1 VSALAHKLPLSGIRV
16 LDFTWVGAGPITT
29 ALLVEYGAEVIK
41 VESAKKLDTLRLL
54 PPYKDGI
61 AGSERSGYFS
71 NRNPNKKGIALDM
84 KNPRAMEIVSELIKK
99 SDIICE
105 NFMAFTMDGWGLG
118 YEDVRK
124 IKPDIIY
131 ACMPLMGTDGPHV
144 HYRGFGIQVNSI
156 IGILHLAGFPDKGP
170 FGMGTNYPDHVAN
183 PMQTAFAIFA
193 ALRHKRKTGEGQYI
207 ELCQIEAPL
216 CVLPTSVMDY
226 MMNGRVENRM
236 GNQHFDFA
244 PHGIYQVLGKNLF
257 GNNRWIAISV
267 QSEDEWQALKA
278 AMGMP
283 EWAEQAKFAANA
295 ERMANQA
302 ELNELIESW
311 TVNFDGD
318 ELLKRLV
325 KAKVRA
331 GLVKDAREVLNDPQL
346 NYRKHFVYLDHSVM
360 GYHVYNN
367 SPVHMSKTP
376 AVLNQAAPILG
387 EHTKQVMQDLLN
399 MDEATFEDLQKDGVF
414 K

>member
-1 VSALAHKLPLSGIRV
+1 MSQKLPLSGIRV

-29 ALLVEYGAEVIK
+29 ALLAEYGAEVIK
-41 VESAKKLDTLRLL
+41 IESGTRLDTLRLL
-54 PPYKDGI
+54 PPYKDGKV
-61 AGSERSGYFS
+61 GSERSGYFS
-71 NRNPNKKGIALDM
+71 NRNPNKKGISLNM
-84 KNPRAMEIVSELIKK
+84 KNPRAFEIIKELIKK
-99 SDIICE
+99 SDIVCD
-105 NFMAFTMDGWGLG
+105 NFTAHAMEKWGLG
-118 YEDVRK
+118 YGDVRK

-144 HYRGFGIQVNSI
+144 KYRGFGVQVNSI
-156 IGILHLAGFPDKGP
+156 IGILHLTGFPEKEP

-183 PMQTAFAIFA
+183 PMQTAFAILA

-216 CVLPTSVMDY
+216 CILPTSVMDY
-226 MMNGRVENRM
+226 MMNGRVENRQ

-244 PHGIYQVLGKNLF
+244 PHGIYPVLGNNLL
-257 GNNRWIAISV
+257 GNNHWIVLSV
-267 QSEDEWQALKA
+267 QSEDEWQSLKA

-283 EWAEQAKFAANA
+283 EWAEQAKFTANA

-302 ELNELIESW
+302 ELNGLIAGW
-311 TVNFDGD
+311 TVNYDGD
-318 ELLKRLV
+318 ELLRRLV

-331 GLVKDAREVLNDPQL
+331 GLVKDARDVLNDPQL
-346 NYRKHFVYLDHSVM
+346 NYRKHFVYLDHSEM
-360 GYHVYNN
+360 GYNVYNN

-376 AVLNQAAPILG
+376 AVLDQAAPLLG

-399 MDEATFEDLQKDGVF
+399 MDETTFEELKKQGVF
-414 K
+414 D